1 MAQVSRNGIA
11 RISSD
16 CEPYLTCYPSSR
28 SSPLPIM
35 PVQTTPNP
43 SPQGGGEFSFL
54 SDKSETV
61 AVGRAIPARRCAP
74 NRWRQ
79 APSRRSTYAVTAAFV
94 AGIHLA
100 ACSGACGWLDPGHK
114 ARNDLWE
121 AG

>member
-1 MAQVSRNGIA
+1 T
-11 RISSD
+11 
-16 CEPYLTCYPSSR
+16 P
-28 SSPLPIM
+28 
-35 PVQTTPNP
+35 TPNP

-100 ACSGACGWLDPGHK
+100 ACSGVCGWLDPGHK

-121 AG
+121 AGRGWRHVIWQQPEPTSSSPGSREVLET